1 MLSGIMQLT
10 LAGLA
15 LFTLAFSIPG
25 FLLYRSWRR
34 RQNEQRLQ
42 ATGEPAMARI
52 LSVRETGH
60 IVNRRH
66 EARIVVEVTHP
77 ARGTWPA
84 SLRRVMSIEDIQFF
98 VPGRIFEVRFDPAD
112 PGTVAPAP

>member
-15 LFTLAFSIPG
+15 LFTLTFSIPG

-34 RQNEQRLQ
+34 RRNEQRLQ

-52 LSVRETGH
+52 LSVRETGL
-60 IVNRRH
+60 IINRRH
-66 EARIVVEVTHP
+66 EARIEVEVSHP
-77 ARGTWPA
+77 ERGTWTA
-84 SLRRVMSIEDIQFF
+84 SLRRVMSIEDIQYFT
-98 VPGRIFEVRFDPAD
+98 PGCVFEVRFDPAD
-112 PGTVAPAP
+112 PATVAPAP